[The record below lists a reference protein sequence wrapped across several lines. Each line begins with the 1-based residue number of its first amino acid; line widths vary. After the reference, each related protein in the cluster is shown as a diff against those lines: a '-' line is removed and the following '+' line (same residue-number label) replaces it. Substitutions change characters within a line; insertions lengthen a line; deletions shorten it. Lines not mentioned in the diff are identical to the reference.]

1 MKSRAFE
8 VVVAAVIFGV
18 AVVGFLKLA
27 VWVVG

>member
-1 MKSRAFE
+1 MKSRALE
-8 VVVAAVIFGV
+8 VVIAGAIFAL